1 MSNNQISDDG
11 AVKLARALLN
21 SCVETLD
28 LSNNKDLSDR
38 GAKELANA
46 FQSNGICNLILR
58 SCNIHAD
65 GAASFAKALQVVATQ
80 GVDASQ
86 KLSLYQRQRSI
97 DLSGNLLGVLS
108 KKKSSKSLYSAT
120 ALRSKATATTAAYMN
135 IIGKKIRGS
144 RSGADYP
151 DTSESDD
158 EEENDGMEDDNEDDL
173 NTKCGALSFAEAFVN
188 DDDRSVIGNTS
199 NETIVQFELGLRQC
213 SFDTRAAEALAAVLQ
228 ESRQKYKNINLKI
241 DLIMN
246 NVLEDDT
253 ISALRGQSG
262 YADRLAEMAENYH
275 DAADILREARERRL
289 RATRIAAARAKADTE
304 IEMAWASPPRGLQY
318 DRDDESSD
326 DDDDDDEFEFANDF
340 NLDEEEET
348 EYDDW

>member
-1 MSNNQISDDG
+1 
-11 AVKLARALLN
+11 
-21 SCVETLD
+21 
-28 LSNNKDLSDR
+28 
-38 GAKELANA
+38 
-46 FQSNGICNLILR
+46 
-58 SCNIHAD
+58 
-65 GAASFAKALQVVATQ
+65 
-80 GVDASQ
+80 VDASQ

-120 ALRSKATATTAAYMN
+120 VLRSKATATTAAYMN

-188 DDDRSVIGNTS
+188 DDDRSVIGNIS

-253 ISALRGQSG
+253 ISALSGQSG

-304 IEMAWASPPRGLQY
+304 IEMAWALPPRGLQY
-318 DRDDESSD
+318 DRDDESS